1 MADKIAGNCDT
12 NGKKG
17 RLMFLVRTAFWLSV
31 VVMLLPADSDTGG
44 KAPRVTA
51 FEAIAAAQT
60 TVSDLS
66 QFCTRNPDVCVTGGS
81 AFHVFG
87 DKVRYGVK
95 MIYGYF
101 GDKKVDQPG
110 EAAPKGTLQPSDVAP
125 EWHAPA
131 KADGAA

>member
-81 AFHVFG
+81 AFHVFA
-87 DKVRYGVK
+87 DKVRYGAK

-101 GDKKVDQPG
+101 GDKKVDQPDG
-110 EAAPKGTLQPSDVAP
+110 AAPKGTLQPSDVAP